1 MHKSMSHLAFAW
13 LFMTALVLPQAA
25 AAKEATDDSEIIYV
39 FKQNDTVSAL
49 AKRYFQASKSY
60 NDIIRHN
67 GIRNDR
73 AIPVGFKLKIPH
85 DYLKYTRSSGTVR
98 AFRGDVAIAAKNKP
112 ARNVSVGMPVTEGDI
127 LATNKASSLSLAFAD
142 GSIVTMPSNSVIR
155 VTRLRK
161 ILLTGSI
168 DYEFALDRGGIRSKV
183 TPFRNRQDRYRTRTP
198 ISVSAVRG
206 TDFRNRYDPDTGN
219 SFAELVEGGLEVSA
233 IDTDATDALTLEP
246 GFGAAISTQS
256 LAKLQMPP
264 APRLAS
270 SGGLQKRELVTF
282 RLKNNDTVRAY
293 RVQLSRDAGFIEI
306 VDDMEASDNNI
317 AIADVADGN
326 YFAKFT
332 AFGENGLEGLPTTI
346 AFKRRLNTVNAS
358 ADIGDTGYN
367 FRWQGAGEGKRTYH
381 FQLYRTGNEQ
391 ALENFT
397 PTGAAMVEQS
407 GLKASGVTLSDL
419 PEGRYFWRVGTQ
431 LFFDGEMDE
440 SWTDFKEF
448 TVK

>member
-1 MHKSMSHLAFAW
+1 MHKSLSNLTFAW
-13 LFMTALVLPQAA
+13 LLLTALVLPQAA
-25 AAKEATDDSEIIYV
+25 SAKEAASDTEIIYV

-60 NDIIRHN
+60 NDIIDHN

-112 ARNVSVGMPVTEGDI
+112 TRNVSVGMSITEGDI

-161 ILLTGSI
+161 ILLTESI

-206 TDFRNRYDPDTGN
+206 TDFRNRYDPETGS
-219 SFAELVEGGLEVSA
+219 SFAELVEGALDVTGS
-233 IDTDATDALTLEP
+233 DTTGALTLEP
-246 GFGAAISTQS
+246 GFGAAIGAQS
-256 LAKLQMPP
+256 LAKLQMLP
-264 APRLAS
+264 APELAS
-270 SGGLQKRELVTF
+270 GTGLQKREFVTF
-282 RLKNNDTVRAY
+282 KLRDNDTAQAY

-306 VDDMEASDNNI
+306 VDDMQVSDNKI
-317 AIADVADGN
+317 AIANVDNGN

-332 AFGENGLEGLPTTI
+332 AYGQNGLEGLPTTI
-346 AFKRRLNTVNAS
+346 AFKRRLNTVKAS
-358 ADIGDTGYN
+358 ADISEAGYS
-367 FRWQGAGEGKRTYH
+367 FRWQGTGKGRRVYQ
-381 FQLYRTGNEQ
+381 FQLYRVGNEQ
-391 ALENFT
+391 ALGNFT
-397 PTGAAMVEQS
+397 PTGAAMIEQS
-407 GLKASGVTLSDL
+407 GFETDGLTLSDL

-431 LFFDGEMDE
+431 LFIDSEMDE

-448 TVK
+448 TVG